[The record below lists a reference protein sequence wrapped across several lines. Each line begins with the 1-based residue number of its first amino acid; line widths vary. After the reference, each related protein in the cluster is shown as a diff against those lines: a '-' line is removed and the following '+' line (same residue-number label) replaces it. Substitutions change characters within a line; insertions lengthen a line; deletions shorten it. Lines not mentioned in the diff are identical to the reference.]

1 MGKILTIAWND
12 VRIRLSYPSY
22 MIFFLVL
29 PIVFTAVLGGALA
42 DDGSD
47 ADNRL
52 PLLVVDEDESS
63 LSNALLAELEQ
74 SEAVRPVVKSA
85 EEAEEAFEAEEAS
98 TLLTIP
104 AEFAEQLAAAEPVEL
119 DLRSVEGDSGIV
131 AVEQVLAAAVS
142 RLEQVVA
149 VAHISVAE
157 AETIRPFA
165 SDDERTAYYEGG
177 LELAQSAAEEG
188 GLQVEQTQAP
198 EVNPQIA
205 NGFEQSSPGE
215 LVTWVL
221 ITLLGASEL
230 LVDER
235 LGGTLR
241 RLFVTPATKAQVLAG
256 KIVGQLALGVLQMT
270 LLIGFGAV
278 VFNVDWGR
286 SLAALAVVAL
296 GFALAAVALGM
307 TLGTFV
313 RTRQQASGLTILFSM
328 LMAALGGAWWPLEI
342 TPQSYQT
349 AVKVLPSTWAMLGFQ
364 DVIVRGQGLQGVL
377 LEGGVLLAFAV
388 VFFVVGVWRF
398 RYE

>member
-12 VRIRLSYPSY
+12 VRIRFSYPSY

-29 PIVFTAVLGGALA
+29 PLVFTAVLGGALA

-47 ADNRL
+47 GDNRL
-52 PLLVVDEDESS
+52 PLLVVDQDESS

-85 EEAEEAFEAEEAS
+85 EEAEEAFEAEEAA

-104 AEFAEQLAAAEPVEL
+104 AGFAERLAAAEPVEL
-119 DLRSVEGDSGIV
+119 DLQNMEGDSGIV

-142 RLEQVVA
+142 RLEQVVT

-157 AETIRPFA
+157 AETIRPFT
-165 SDDERTAYYEGG
+165 SDHERTAYFEAG
-177 LELAQSAAEEG
+177 LELAQAAAEEG

-241 RLFVTPATKAQVLAG
+241 RLFVTPASKAQVLAG